1 VIADEYIPAYADQG
15 FRPVIIHTG
24 TDVGYGLN
32 LSGDTAGVFPVLLDT
47 DNTILDVFQQLGP
60 EAILF
65 PLAFLVDRNGVIRHV
80 YNEKELPGEVS
91 PHTLIED
98 VEALLAE

>member
-1 VIADEYIPAYADQG
+1 MIAEQYMPAYAAQG
-15 FRPVIIHTG
+15 FQAVIIHTG
-24 TDVGYGLN
+24 DDVGYGCDLATET
-32 LSGDTAGVFPVLLDT
+32 SGVFPVLLDT
-47 DNTILDVFQQLGP
+47 DNTILDIFQQVGP
-60 EAILF
+60 DAILF
-65 PLAFLVDRNGVIRHV
+65 PLAFLIDRDGVIRHV